1 MNKLKKI
8 KPGGALLSHG
18 ETPHYHRHYSVS
30 LLSSVWSQVGPP
42 HYRRQDNSLI
52 TRLLFYLSSLL
63 SLVTQ
68 SFLYL
73 SLVLI
78 GHKLNPIFFLL
89 SLLYLLFLCLVF
101 YFGFRSTF
109 ICFAF
114 HLLLHLAPKNT

>member
-1 MNKLKKI
+1 MMI
-8 KPGGALLSHG
+8 GSALLSHG

-52 TRLLFYLSSLL
+52 TRLF
-63 SLVTQ
+63 
-68 SFLYL
+68 SFIARYSVFIYL

-89 SLLYLLFLCLVF
+89 SLL
-101 YFGFRSTF
+101 
-109 ICFAF
+109 I
-114 HLLLHLAPKNT
+114 